1 MAELRTRDRA
11 GKNEQADITKI
22 VNAIRTKSA
31 AGLQIISAFKEKF
44 GVDILDVRQ
53 RAGGNRATHNDF
65 QICVAP
71 NEWKNVEHKGSQKC
85 VPILPDQT
93 PWAAGVQFH
102 NGGCD
107 KYSIGKLYA
116 RVWYDT
122 HVASGIL
129 KAEWNLVAPIP
140 SFDDWFKQDA
150 KKQGNPGTLFGK
162 ELKEK
167 VRGAKTNL
175 GEKRAAAHLAFQPTE
190 ADLQTFKQEVLTILN
205 DALEKKDY
213 WLTIH
218 GNLDETFYCAW
229 YPKFTI
235 RTIDSVTI
243 RKELDIWFDFNC
255 PECKF
260 SCILRWGKGAGFSN
274 LRIDARD

>member
-1 MAELRTRDRA
+1 MTEPRTRDKA

-22 VNAIRTKSA
+22 VEAIKTKSV
-31 AGLQIISAFKEKF
+31 AGLQLMSAFKEKF
-44 GVDILDVRQ
+44 GIDILDVRQ
-53 RAGGNRATHNDF
+53 RVGGNRATHNDF
-65 QICVAP
+65 QICIGP
-71 NEWKNVEHKGSQKC
+71 NQWMNVEHKGSQKST
-85 VPILPDQT
+85 PILPDQT

-122 HVASGIL
+122 HIASGAL
-129 KAEWNLVAPIP
+129 KSEWNLVAAIP
-140 SFDDWFKQDA
+140 TFDDWFKKDA
-150 KKQGNPGTLFGK
+150 KKQGQPGTAFGK

-167 VRGAKTNL
+167 VRAAKASL
-175 GEKRAAAHLAFQPTE
+175 GDKRAAAHLAFEPTE
-190 ADLQTFKQEVLTILN
+190 TDLETFREEVKAILN
-205 DALEKKDY
+205 DALDKKDY

-218 GNLDETFYCAW
+218 GSVDGTFYCAW
-229 YPKFTI
+229 YPKFRIETI
-235 RTIDSVTI
+235 ESVTI
-243 RKELDIWFDFNC
+243 RKELDIWFDFIC

-260 SCILRWGKGAGFSN
+260 SCILRWGMGAGFSN